1 MATPLALCR
10 SVQRP
15 LSRQRPR
22 FISFLQGQCLKLASH
37 GAKSRIPCLDKATP
51 QLQQASNLLWTVF
64 PRQLVQGVSTKSF
77 CGLTES
83 IKSKE
88 GVRMD
93 RVRLN
98 EAGRVVEVEWS
109 GGGVSRFPYVWLR
122 DNCQCQQ
129 CFNPDSHAR
138 LLLMADLD
146 VRISPVRAEIQAG
159 SLLTVDWPD
168 GHQSQYDWP
177 WLKARCFST
186 PALEK
191 RAGDWQ
197 RKTRLWGAELAD
209 DLPTADF
216 PALLTDD
223 RALYDFLFL
232 LDSVGLVLVQ
242 NVPCEVG
249 QLDRLADRVAFLKLT
264 NYGKEFVVMS
274 KPNPSNVAYTSVKL
288 GLHTDLPYYNYTPGV
303 QMLQC
308 IEQCKG
314 EGGDNHLVDGFNF
327 AYQLKEENPEAFRL
341 LTTVKVN
348 FQNKGTDYHRFFL
361 RERRTIISLDDQG
374 KVKSVNF
381 NDPARDSILDLPED
395 QVQSLYDA
403 LKAYNTIMYLPK
415 NCVRHKMAAG
425 EMLAFNNTRTL
436 HGRLAFSQT
445 RGSRHL
451 QGGYLDWDEIYSRMR
466 VLETDLG
473 IQD

>member
-1 MATPLALCR
+1 
-10 SVQRP
+10 
-15 LSRQRPR
+15 
-22 FISFLQGQCLKLASH
+22 
-37 GAKSRIPCLDKATP
+37 
-51 QLQQASNLLWTVF
+51 
-64 PRQLVQGVSTKSF
+64 
-77 CGLTES
+77 
-83 IKSKE
+83 
-88 GVRMD
+88 
-93 RVRLN
+93 
-98 EAGRVVEVEWS
+98 
-109 GGGVSRFPYVWLR
+109 FPYVWLR

-146 VRISPVRAEIQAG
+146 VRISPVRAEVQAAG

-191 RAGDWQ
+191 RAGDWQRKKRAGDWQRKVSIQGSNLHSGTGEASGQGDWQ

-249 QLDRLADRVAFLKLT
+249 QLERLANRVAFLKLT

-314 EGGDNHLVDGFNF
+314 EGGDNHLVDGFNV
-327 AYQLKEENPEAFRL
+327 AYQLKEENPEAFKL

-348 FQNKGTDYHRFFL
+348 FQNKGTDFHRFFL

-395 QVQSLYDA
+395 QVQPLYDA
-403 LKAYNTIMYLPK
+403 MKAYNTIMYLPK
-415 NCVRHKMAAG
+415 NCVRHKMTAG

-445 RGSRHL
+445 GGSRHL

-466 VLETDLG
+466 VLKTDLG